1 MYPWEVMH
9 GIARQRV
16 LAIVRSDGAENAVRA
31 AETVIG
37 AGVHTVEVSLT
48 TPGALMA
55 IERLAAAHP
64 TVHVGAGTV
73 LDEAAARA
81 AAAAGARFLVSPS
94 LHRGVVR
101 TAHRYG
107 IAVIPGAATPTE
119 WVRAMEMGADAVKL
133 FPASAH
139 SPEALRDMLVALP
152 QVPVVPTG
160 GVSLASAPGWIAA
173 GAVAC
178 GIGSAL
184 TAAGAGAAVVDLL
197 DRLAAAR

>member
-16 LAIVRSDGAENAVRA
+16 LGIIRSDGVEGAVRA
-31 AETVIG
+31 AETAIG
-37 AGVHTVEVSLT
+37 AGIHTVEVSLT
-48 TPGALMA
+48 TPGALAA

-64 TVHVGAGTV
+64 AVRVGAGTV

-81 AAAAGARFLVSPS
+81 AVAAGARFLVSPS

-133 FPASAH
+133 FPASAY
-139 SPEALRDMLVALP
+139 SPAALRDMLAALP

-160 GVSLASAPGWIAA
+160 GVSLTSAPGWIAA

-184 TAAGAGAAVVDLL
+184 TAAGADAAVADLL